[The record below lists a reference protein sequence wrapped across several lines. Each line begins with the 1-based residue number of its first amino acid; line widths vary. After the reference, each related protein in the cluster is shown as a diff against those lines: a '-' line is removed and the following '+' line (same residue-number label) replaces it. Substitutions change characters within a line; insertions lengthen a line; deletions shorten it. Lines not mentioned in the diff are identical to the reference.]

1 MTRVEWIVGVAIVV
15 LLGVM
20 CIGGCKSDQA
30 IVDEEHSVVLID
42 GCQYIVVQNSARAM
56 NNYSFAI
63 THKGDCTNLIHA
75 HMKAEK
81 P

>member
-1 MTRVEWIVGVAIVV
+1 MKTFAA
-15 LLGVM
+15 
-20 CIGGCKSDQA
+20 CIALILICGGCYSSPHKDKTTGTG
-30 IVDEEHSVVLID
+30 VDYTVISID
-42 GCQYIVVQNSARAM
+42 GCQYLQFHT
-56 NNYSFAI
+56 YYYEAI